1 MRSMKG
7 ETGPM
12 RRRILEFIFIL
23 FAALVAALLVY
34 YLADRGVV
42 SKSYLPLIYAII
54 VVIGGYL
61 VIRVVNRIL
70 ARIIEPTFGVTRA
83 RGVENLFQVLA
94 AIVIV
99 VFVFAAFGFNLT
111 AALIGAG
118 FLGIVLGLAAQ
129 QVLGNIF
136 AGLSMLVS
144 KPFEIGDRVRLATAS
159 YGLTGSTYSH
169 ESETSGFTGV
179 VQDVGIFF
187 TRVLLD
193 NGIPAIFPNSVV
205 IGALILNYSKVTLR
219 TVRVRMDLDKRKDY
233 DKFRARLIESL
244 KKYDIIDGE
253 RSSVEIVD
261 VGATTYQVVIAVW
274 TKSVFDEP
282 IKTLMIREGMK
293 VQEELPAA

>member
-1 MRSMKG
+1 M
-7 ETGPM
+7 
-12 RRRILEFIFIL
+12 
-23 FAALVAALLVY
+23 
-34 YLADRGVV
+34 
-42 SKSYLPLIYAII
+42 
-54 VVIGGYL
+54 
-61 VIRVVNRIL
+61 
-70 ARIIEPTFGVTRA
+70 
-83 RGVENLFQVLA
+83 
-94 AIVIV
+94 
-99 VFVFAAFGFNLT
+99 
-111 AALIGAG
+111 
-118 FLGIVLGLAAQ
+118 
-129 QVLGNIF
+129 
-136 AGLSMLVS
+136 
-144 KPFEIGDRVRLATAS
+144 RLATAS

>member
-1 MRSMKG
+1 MKG

-144 KPFEIGDRVRLATAS
+144 KPSRSAT
-159 YGLTGSTYSH
+159 G
-169 ESETSGFTGV
+169 
-179 VQDVGIFF
+179 
-187 TRVLLD
+187 
-193 NGIPAIFPNSVV
+193 
-205 IGALILNYSKVTLR
+205 
-219 TVRVRMDLDKRKDY
+219 
-233 DKFRARLIESL
+233 
-244 KKYDIIDGE
+244 
-253 RSSVEIVD
+253 
-261 VGATTYQVVIAVW
+261 
-274 TKSVFDEP
+274 
-282 IKTLMIREGMK
+282 
-293 VQEELPAA
+293 